1 MADVPISS
9 LPPMVT
15 PLGGGEQFVGNQFGT
30 TGITTTADISSY
42 IGQSLM
48 PLIYGGSA
56 NKLPIQTSAGTLIDS
71 GINIFDGVAT
81 NQNLWTAL
89 KTSTAITTA
98 LAAYIPA
105 VSGAE
110 TGNLPQFNGGGILV
124 DSGKSVND
132 TITTAANLWSALQTQ
147 TAITTGLL
155 NTPSLP
161 AAQFA
166 STANVATKSGLT
178 AIDGYTPVAG
188 DKLLLKN
195 QTDNDNGVWA
205 VAAGAWTRQ
214 KVVSGAWANVATE
227 TTYSQLGIQGGV
239 INVLNG
245 TLGKNL
251 QYQISIANPA
261 ATFGNT
267 TVTVTA
273 TTKLPALNPQNIYAD
288 STAGNDTNFNGTQS
302 FPFATLSKAFTSIST
317 TPVTINLMGNSAYSS
332 AITWTQTNT
341 TVQGNNL
348 TNNGG
353 QQTVSGQQTF
363 ASGSRYNHF
372 TNTYHSTG
380 STAPFAFA
388 SGALCSNEFKN
399 ISVVSTAA
407 DWLGLNAG
415 CRNWVRL
422 NNITFGTPGINAI
435 NLPAFTNAFTIYVDK
450 QDTFCGPLIF
460 TGTGAANT
468 IIVVGP
474 GIAEGNVRV
483 PTGFL
488 GTILNQQ
495 PFTSRLGSFQRS
507 VGVITNQTDLTTV
520 LSHTASIGYDGY
532 YAISGFNP
540 TSFSRGAIIGK
551 QTLAGVGTSVFYVR
565 QFAYAPGSVQD
576 LANTLYTPS
585 ATGSDW
591 PVFSAGTS
599 TIPTYTMASRPANN
613 DTIGFNSSAG
623 VVEELN
629 TTFGPVPLS
638 TPLMQGVL
646 TGSNLP
652 TSVGLWLNNSGS
664 AIGPISH
671 ANVGYWDGAAYT
683 NCYAFGNLP
692 ATITAGG
699 TVYQKYQSGWTAFG
713 ATVAQYAKYSC
724 PNQTVQPLSANYPV
738 KFTRQDLKIGT
749 TITVNAAGDQITLA
763 AGYTY
768 RLRGSH
774 GLGDG
779 VASVVS
785 SKWYDA
791 LAGVFVGNGSI
802 VASPTTTFSLSYNP
816 AIAEYTFTAAATT
829 VLQLRIDYYNLATA
843 IGYSVS
849 QGTDQQPWFEV
860 EAIAAPAIVP
870 TSANIAPVAFA
881 ATLDPAYQPTIS
893 PGQSAVLTCGVV
905 EHDTTGGYS
914 GFTGKFTCPV
924 AGIYNFS
931 WSATTSQGSS
941 ATGEILCYLEKN
953 GVSFAW
959 ANNQTVPTTHY
970 NGFNGSAMGLKLAVG
985 DEVRVVMYSNGETFV
1000 INPTAG
1006 TPPTRFAGHLVR

>member
-1 MADVPISS
+1 MVDVPISS

-15 PLGGGEQFVGNQFGT
+15 PLGGGVQFVGNQFGT

-71 GINIFDGVAT
+71 GIDINDNVALT
-81 NQNLWTAL
+81 QNLWTAY
-89 KTSTAITTA
+89 KTSTAISGA
-98 LAAYIPA
+98 LAGYIPA
-105 VSGAE
+105 VSGAG

-155 NTPSLP
+155 NTPTLG
-161 AAQFA
+161 AIQVA
-166 STANVATKSGLT
+166 STANVPTLSGLLT
-178 AIDGYTPVAG
+178 IDGYTLVNN
-188 DKLLLKN
+188 DLVLLKN
-195 QTDNDNGVWA
+195 QTNGDNGVWR
-205 VAAGAWTRQ
+205 AA
-214 KVVSGAWANVATE
+214 SGAWVRQRANGAGYSNVTTE

-245 TLGKNL
+245 TVGKNL
-251 QYQISIANPA
+251 QYQISIVNPA

-273 TTKLPALNPQNIYAD
+273 TTKMPALNPQNIYAD

-302 FPFATLSKAFTSIST
+302 FPFATLSKAFSSITT
-317 TPVTINLMGNSAYSS
+317 TPLTINLMGNSAYSS
-332 AITWTQTNT
+332 AVTWTQTNT

-353 QQTVSGQQTF
+353 QQTISGQQTF

-380 STAPFAFA
+380 STAPFSFA
-388 SGALCSNEFKN
+388 SGALCSNELKN

-415 CRNWVRL
+415 CRNWIRL
-422 NNITFGTPGINAI
+422 NNITFGTPGINTI

-450 QDTFCGPLIF
+450 QDTFCGPIIF

-474 GIAEGNVRV
+474 GIAESNVRV
-483 PTGFL
+483 STGFL

-565 QFAYAPGSVQD
+565 QFAFAPGSVQD

-591 PVFSAGTS
+591 PVFT
-599 TIPTYTMASRPANN
+599 
-613 DTIGFNSSAG
+613 
-623 VVEELN
+623 
-629 TTFGPVPLS
+629 
-638 TPLMQGVL
+638 
-646 TGSNLP
+646 
-652 TSVGLWLNNSGS
+652 
-664 AIGPISH
+664 
-671 ANVGYWDGAAYT
+671 
-683 NCYAFGNLP
+683 
-692 ATITAGG
+692 GG
-699 TVYQKYQSGWTAFG
+699 TTL
-713 ATVAQYAKYSC
+713 ATVAQYARYVS
-724 PNQTVQPLSANYPV
+724 PDGTAQTLSANYPI
-738 KFTRQDLKIGT
+738 KFPTQETKIGT
-749 TITVNAAGDQITLA
+749 AVSVNTAGDQITLA
-763 AGYTY
+763 TGYTY
-768 RLRGSH
+768 RLRG
-774 GLGDG
+774 
-779 VASVVS
+779 A
-785 SKWYDA
+785 
-791 LAGVFVGNGSI
+791 AGVIYSNGVIPVSLFVAQWYNGTSGLYVGSTSATTASSSGNFDAFYSGTAEYTI
-802 VASPTTTFSLSYNP
+802 TPTTT
-816 AIAEYTFTAAATT
+816 T
-829 VLQLRIDYYNLATA
+829 VMQLRVPFSSGVVG
-843 IGYSVS
+843 IGYDAVNNIN
-849 QGTDQQPWFEV
+849 QQPWFEV
-860 EAIAAPAIVP
+860 EAIASPAVIPTAQATAPTITVLKSGSGTYTVPAGVSYLKARAIAGGGGGSGGGAQSGYDPTVGNGTAGGNTTFGGLTLLGGSKNYVPSSTSVTLPSGFAGNGISGAGGLFGGRASGAAPANGNNGASTP
-870 TSANIAPVAFA
+870 FGS
-881 ATLDPAYQPTIS
+881 
-893 PGQSAVLTCGVV
+893 
-905 EHDTTGGYS
+905 GG
-914 GFTGKFTCPV
+914 G
-924 AGIYNFS
+924 
-931 WSATTSQGSS
+931 
-941 ATGEILCYLEKN
+941 
-953 GVSFAW
+953 
-959 ANNQTVPTTHY
+959 
-970 NGFNGSAMGLKLAVG
+970 
-985 DEVRVVMYSNGETFV
+985 
-1000 INPTAG
+1000 AG
-1006 TPPTRFAGHLVR
+1006 TPDYGAQSPAANTGAGGGGGGTAANGGANGGYGGGSGDYADFVIAAPAATYAYSIGTGGAGGAALSSGNGGAAGSAGIIIIEEYR